1 MDSFVLVFFCCSVL
15 ILGSSQGELAEEA
28 VIVHPMVF
36 ENRESSFEKLLV
48 IHDGHSLKLTKASV
62 LAEKLLLRDITDNGV
77 VDRYVDGKL
86 YENAL
91 YQDSEQ
97 LASLVVKPQSK
108 GDYHI
113 EGVVN
118 STHFIRPLLTME
130 RSLSGRTA
138 HKLSSLEVSKNA
150 HDSVMMSRHASYGRI
165 SARKTANKLTL
176 PKNFTIEM
184 VFISAYDHTKHF
196 KNDAHRINY
205 VSVLMLAVGL
215 RLQRLDPPG
224 RIMLT
229 AILSCSTRRTE
240 YNYVRLSKDGVVLG
254 EPTLKQVWKR
264 ATVNERIQTADM
276 VYLATMKSIKRADN
290 LKRVDNSTVL
300 GLALIEGACG
310 KDKVAIGKDIPGT
323 YSGLQT
329 APHEIGHLLGCHH
342 DSGSCS
348 GEYIMHSHSG
358 GKRHYEWSKCSK
370 EAVKKFLQ
378 SSKSKCLHN
387 INERFPIA
395 VLPNKTVEVG
405 DVINGE
411 EYCLNYFPNY
421 HNVTY
426 IKTPPLDTC
435 RIYCKIKDS
444 RNISSLV
451 GILAPEGTPC
461 NKDSPKMKCV
471 RGTCW
476 W

>member
-1 MDSFVLVFFCCSVL
+1 
-15 ILGSSQGELAEEA
+15 
-28 VIVHPMVF
+28 
-36 ENRESSFEKLLV
+36 
-48 IHDGHSLKLTKASV
+48 
-62 LAEKLLLRDITDNGV
+62 
-77 VDRYVDGKL
+77 
-86 YENAL
+86 
-91 YQDSEQ
+91 
-97 LASLVVKPQSK
+97 
-108 GDYHI
+108 
-113 EGVVN
+113 
-118 STHFIRPLLTME
+118 
-130 RSLSGRTA
+130 
-138 HKLSSLEVSKNA
+138 
-150 HDSVMMSRHASYGRI
+150 MMSRHASYGRI

-342 DSGSCS
+342 DSGTR
-348 GEYIMHSHSG
+348 
-358 GKRHYEWSKCSK
+358 KPSKN
-370 EAVKKFLQ
+370 FLQ